1 MQQLDLSLFRHQLD
15 LNVRFMDL
23 DALHHVNNARY
34 LNFLEEARIAYSQD
48 VLGLFRDIKQ
58 LNVVVARIEIDYLKP
73 ITFGEEVKIYT
84 RVLNLGNKSFKFE
97 CIICSSNG
105 KEEKIASRAIQTL
118 VTFDPKSQKSIP
130 IPEEVKEKIE
140 SFEPAM

>member
-1 MQQLDLSLFRHQLD
+1 MQNINLEEFRHQLD

-48 VLGLFRDIKQ
+48 VLGLFRDIKS

-84 RVLNLGNKSFKFE
+84 RVLKMGNTSFDFE
-97 CIICSSNG
+97 CIICALNK
-105 KEEKIASRAIQTL
+105 KEEKIAARAIQTL
-118 VTFDPKSQKSIP
+118 VTFDAESKKSIA
-130 IPEEVKEKIE
+130 IPDEVREKIA
-140 SFEPAM
+140 SYEPVL